1 MNTSYFIFSLLVGWC
16 GTRWPGWWWPWLKPR
31 PVPDPEPWW
40 QRAGI
45 SVVGGLVGGFLVTQF
60 FPHEVS
66 LVTVA
71 IGAFVGGRVIGD
83 VYNIATKSGIENTQ
97 G

>member
-1 MNTSYFIFSLLVGWC
+1 
-16 GTRWPGWWWPWLKPR
+16 
-31 PVPDPEPWW
+31 
-40 QRAGI
+40 
-45 SVVGGLVGGFLVTQF
+45 LVGGFLVTQF

-83 VYNIATKSGIENTQ
+83 VYSIATKSGIENTS